1 MSCLH
6 PQVLTEAAHGSSLAG
21 LQRLLR
27 SYTRYAPRLVEDA
40 FRTYYNVLSALP
52 GRWER
57 LLPPYDR
64 VAVLLGGTDILTF
77 DGTLLHIPKTRCKV
91 VLLEVQHVKIVMS
104 HPNPQFGPEVI
115 VKLLNT
121 TVTIKPNLEIESY
134 PLLAKS
140 NAVQVLHL
148 EARVEIRLPSLRLV
162 MPRKGGVVAVEVSG
176 WTYGATRGMLGTY
189 DGEVATDTLT
199 PGGQQVRTE
208 DLPGAW
214 REDMS
219 CTLAPASRPIPSFG
233 RVVACYALLG
243 PLAR

>member
-40 FRTYYNVLSALP
+40 FRTYHNVLSALP

-91 VLLEVQHVKIVMS
+91 HIV
-104 HPNPQFGPEVI
+104 NITRLFQVI
-115 VKLLNT
+115 FDKASNLHD
-121 TVTIKPNLEIESY
+121 TVMNIKML
-134 PLLAKS
+134 
-140 NAVQVLHL
+140 
-148 EARVEIRLPSLRLV
+148 SLR
-162 MPRKGGVVAVEVSG
+162 S
-176 WTYGATRGMLGTY
+176 
-189 DGEVATDTLT
+189 
-199 PGGQQVRTE
+199 
-208 DLPGAW
+208 
-214 REDMS
+214 
-219 CTLAPASRPIPSFG
+219 
-233 RVVACYALLG
+233 
-243 PLAR
+243 